1 MLLHTDRIR
10 LRNMESIKDIEAIRK
25 IRNDAST
32 VNRFFSYRYITEE
45 SQLEWFNNVKLD
57 YTEINW
63 VIELLE
69 NKDIVGTLALINI
82 DWRNRNAEYA
92 RLIINPSYRRM
103 GLAFEAETLMLE
115 YAFDYLNLHK
125 IYCMAFMDNTDVIN
139 LHFKTGFKKVGIYS
153 DHIFRDGK
161 YQDIILLEQIRR
173 F

>member
-69 NKDIVGTLALINI
+69 NKDIVGTLALIN
-82 DWRNRNAEYA
+82 
-92 RLIINPSYRRM
+92 RL
-103 GLAFEAETLMLE
+103 E
-115 YAFDYLNLHK
+115 K
-125 IYCMAFMDNTDVIN
+125 
-139 LHFKTGFKKVGIYS
+139 
-153 DHIFRDGK
+153 
-161 YQDIILLEQIRR
+161 
-173 F
+173 